1 MTVAVRGRVPR
12 WSTDEKAEQSAQHI
26 QERLQALERALAGG
40 APTFVA
46 PAVPIFGGGPVPG
59 GGSGGGGGGG
69 GGIGV
74 PGVTDHG
81 ALTGLGDDDHPQY
94 ALRLE
99 GTRHSHATQ
108 EIVGMDLYQQRGE
121 SVHAAQHVHSKSEI
135 VDLRPDDE
143 QFVIAGKMFGG

>member
-40 APTFVA
+40 APTFTA
-46 PAVPIFGGGPVPG
+46 PSMPIFGSGPVSG
-59 GGSGGGGGGG
+59 GGSGGGSGSGTGGG
-69 GGIGV
+69 
-74 PGVTDHG
+74 GVTDHG
-81 ALTGLGDDDHPQY
+81 ALTGRGDDDHPHY

-99 GTRHSHATQ
+99 GMPHSHAAH
-108 EIVGMDLYQQRGE
+108 EVVGMDLYQQRGE
-121 SVHAAQHVHSKSEI
+121 NVHAAQHVHSKAEI
-135 VDLRPDDE
+135 VDLRSDDE